1 MCVVDALDEH
11 HGQGACAAPGHNVGR
26 QLPVR
31 SLLGH
36 LTRPLD
42 LILDGKVERSMML
55 KKRIPIILLYLLFI
69 AGLSSDN
76 YGRISCTCVS
86 RVHIIINWFFPCTS
100 IAADR
105 LPLEIQSLVFY

>member
-26 QLPVR
+26 QLLVR

-42 LILDGKVERSMML
+42 LVLDGTVERSMML
-55 KKRIPIILLYLLFI
+55 NKRIPIIILYLLFM
-69 AGLSSDN
+69 ADLSSDK
-76 YGRISCTCVS
+76 YG
-86 RVHIIINWFFPCTS
+86 
-100 IAADR
+100 
-105 LPLEIQSLVFY
+105 